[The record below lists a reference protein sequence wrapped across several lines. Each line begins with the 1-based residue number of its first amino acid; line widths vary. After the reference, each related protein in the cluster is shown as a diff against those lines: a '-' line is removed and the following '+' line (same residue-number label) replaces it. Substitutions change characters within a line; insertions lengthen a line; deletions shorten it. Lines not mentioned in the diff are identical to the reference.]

1 MGLAWAATFAVLGMV
16 LELMSR
22 RVLGLEVGSDVC
34 RQDSES
40 PFYICDEMLRDSK
53 RNKGKL
59 KKVKEAIAK
68 TYNSKDV
75 IKARAVKKVNRCS
88 KRGDA

>member
-1 MGLAWAATFAVLGMV
+1 
-16 LELMSR
+16 
-22 RVLGLEVGSDVC
+22 
-34 RQDSES
+34 
-40 PFYICDEMLRDSK
+40 MLRDSK